1 MLEWLKRITLLSRES
16 IYHNLLAYFIMFALI
31 PALVVNFLYFSL
43 SSRSINEA
51 TTKIGS
57 EIITKISSELNY
69 FLESVV
75 LLGDVVV
82 DNQRVQEVL
91 RMNFG
96 DDLALRYSTD
106 LSTDTELYFASFLQP
121 KIAGLS
127 VLGENG
133 GEYKSYDRAFLNQTH
148 SEQEWYKRIV
158 ESEQYVWFPPHRGQY
173 ANVSDGERES
183 FISYGKAITDKATGM
198 ATGVL
203 LIDINERAIRQII
216 STELGESGY
225 LLILDEGN
233 NVIMSSIGMEG
244 YLTHLTEN
252 IAQKKEGTF
261 TTKMIVEYKGNSD
274 MQSVVATYQE
284 IPITGW
290 KVMGIIP
297 IKQLDRWGNILLIL
311 MTALTV
317 MIVLMAIYMAVR
329 TSNRFAKPIQNL
341 RLAMS
346 HVEEGNLDITIDL
359 DSHYQEINQLA
370 RSFNIMVSKVKGLMT
385 DIYEDQRKL
394 RKAELKALQSQ
405 INPHFLYN
413 TFDSILWLNRS
424 DRKEDVETMVESL
437 TDFFR
442 LSLSRGKEI
451 IPLEEEV
458 KHLESYLMIQHIRY
472 GDKFDYSIDVDKEAL
487 TKMVPKLVLQP
498 LVENAIYHGIKL
510 KKENCTISITIRS
523 EKETVI
529 TIKDT
534 GVGMSEDKVNQLNR
548 AMKGETVPGLELY
561 GIRNIRD
568 RLAIFFGE
576 TANINYK
583 SIVGEGTT
591 VTIVFPIISIDTDI

>member
-1 MLEWLKRITLLSRES
+1 
-16 IYHNLLAYFIMFALI
+16 
-31 PALVVNFLYFSL
+31 
-43 SSRSINEA
+43 
-51 TTKIGS
+51 
-57 EIITKISSELNY
+57 
-69 FLESVV
+69 
-75 LLGDVVV
+75 
-82 DNQRVQEVL
+82 
-91 RMNFG
+91 
-96 DDLALRYSTD
+96 
-106 LSTDTELYFASFLQP
+106 
-121 KIAGLS
+121 
-127 VLGENG
+127 
-133 GEYKSYDRAFLNQTH
+133 
-148 SEQEWYKRIV
+148 
-158 ESEQYVWFPPHRGQY
+158 
-173 ANVSDGERES
+173 
-183 FISYGKAITDKATGM
+183 
-198 ATGVL
+198 
-203 LIDINERAIRQII
+203 
-216 STELGESGY
+216 
-225 LLILDEGN
+225 
-233 NVIMSSIGMEG
+233 MSSIGTQG

-252 IAQKKEGTF
+252 ITQKKEGTF
-261 TTKMIVEYKGNSD
+261 NTEMKVEYQGHTST
-274 MQSVVATYQE
+274 QSVVATYQE
-284 IPITGW
+284 IPTTGW

-297 IKQLDRWGNILLIL
+297 TEQLDRWGNILLIL

-317 MIVLMAIYMAVR
+317 MIVLMAIYMAIR

-346 HVEEGNLDITIDL
+346 HVEEGDLDITIDL
-359 DSHYQEINQLA
+359 DSHYEEINQLA
-370 RSFNIMVSKVKGLMT
+370 RSFNIMVSKVKGLLT

-424 DRKEDVETMVESL
+424 DRKEDVEIMVESL

-487 TKMVPKLVLQP
+487 NKMVPKLILQP

-510 KKENCTISITIRS
+510 KKENCKISITIRS

-534 GVGMSEDKVNQLNR
+534 GIGMPEEKVDQLNR
-548 AMKGETVPGLELY
+548 AMKGEMVSGLELY

-576 TANINYK
+576 TANISYK
-583 SIVGEGTT
+583 SIEGEGTT
-591 VTIVFPIISIDTDI
+591 VMIVFPIISLDTDI

>member
-1 MLEWLKRITLLSRES
+1 MLEWLKRIALLSRES

-31 PALVVNFLYFSL
+31 PALVVNFLYFSI

-57 EIITKISSELNY
+57 EIITKICSELDY
-69 FLESVV
+69 FLESIV
-75 LLGDVVV
+75 LVGDVVV

-91 RMNFG
+91 RMDFG
-96 DDLALRYSTD
+96 EDLALRYSTD

-133 GEYKSYDRAFLNQTH
+133 GEYKSYDRAFLNQVH
-148 SEQEWYKRIV
+148 SEQEWYKTIA

-183 FISYGKAITDKATGM
+183 FISYGKSIKDKATGM
-198 ATGVL
+198 TTGVL
-203 LIDINERAIRQII
+203 LIDINERAIRDII

-252 IAQKKEGTF
+252 INEKEGGTF
-261 TTKMIVEYKGNSD
+261 TTEMIVEYEGRSN

-317 MIVLMAIYMAVR
+317 MIVLMAIYMAIR

-359 DSHYQEINQLA
+359 ESSYEEINQLA

-385 DIYEDQRKL
+385 NIYEDQKKL

-472 GDKFDYSIDVDKEAL
+472 GDKFDYSIDVEKEAL

-510 KKENCTISITIRS
+510 KKENCTISITIKS
-523 EKETVI
+523 EMETVI

-534 GVGMSEDKVNQLNR
+534 GVGMSEEKVNQLNR
-548 AMKGETVPGLELY
+548 AMKGETVSGLELY
-561 GIRNIRD
+561 GIKNIRD

-583 SIVGEGTT
+583 SIEGEGTT
-591 VTIVFPIISIDTDI
+591 VTIVFPIISIDADI